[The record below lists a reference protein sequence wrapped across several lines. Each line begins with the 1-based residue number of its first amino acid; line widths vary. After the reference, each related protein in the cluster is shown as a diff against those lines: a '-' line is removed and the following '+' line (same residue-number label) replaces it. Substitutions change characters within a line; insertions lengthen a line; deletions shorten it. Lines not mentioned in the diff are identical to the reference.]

1 MWSTY
6 ETKSLSPALRTSM
19 RRASICLADPIRANS
34 LTPRS
39 ALTSRHSSLGAI
51 SAELRSWG
59 RPFPPTT
66 TVVDTCTHV
75 VETFGRRFLSEGT
88 PYGSGSGLLW
98 PGSLPQQRLS
108 GQVPPDELSR
118 RDNVDALKSRGSQKS
133 AVPGH
138 DAGSL
143 TRDRAREEHQ
153 VVW

>member
-1 MWSTY
+1 MVEAAGVEPVPAYFITGDGTRLPTIVLDPPRNLLPSPSPGVPCSPL
-6 ETKSLSPALRTSM
+6 ETL
-19 RRASICLADPIRANS
+19 
-34 LTPRS
+34 
-39 ALTSRHSSLGAI
+39 
-51 SAELRSWG
+51 
-59 RPFPPTT
+59 
-66 TVVDTCTHV
+66 
-75 VETFGRRFLSEGT
+75 GRRFLSEGT

-153 VVW
+153 VVWVAARRERDRPSLHDPA